1 MPIQC
6 IIEFCNT
13 TVEEATTP
21 DENSPRDGDISND
34 SGPESQNTDGTEHN
48 SSTQHNEESMP
59 TSIVTAEAIDVA
71 CSVVRSCLAQI
82 CK

>member
-1 MPIQC
+1 M
-6 IIEFCNT
+6 
-13 TVEEATTP
+13 EETTTP
-21 DENSPRDGDISND
+21 DDNSPGDGDISND
-34 SGPESQNTDGTEHN
+34 SGPDSQITYETEHN

-71 CSVVRSCLAQI
+71 CSIVRSCLAQI